1 MLDLSSVDLAELCSA
16 LEDHSPGVSWWLD
29 PHNGELR
36 FEPDDGEIGDALDA
50 GGMVFVDPLGS
61 GEGYRDMADF
71 VASVGDRRARER
83 LSRALEGRG
92 AFRRF
97 KDALLDFPELRQAW
111 FDFHDARMA
120 RRAVAWLADHHLIS
134 REAAEQASAEHLDPE
149 LAGTGLDAHRL
160 AVDVAADL
168 RALYGARLLQ
178 VAIFGS
184 VARGDDDADSDV
196 DLLVVLDEVSSPWDE
211 LRRMDD
217 VLWRHTERSGVT
229 VSAFPIGQGAYERGD
244 SPVLVRVRRE
254 AVPVG

>member
-1 MLDLSSVDLAELCSA
+1 MLDLASVDLAELCSA

-29 PHNGELR
+29 PHTGELQ
-36 FEPDDGEIGDALDA
+36 FERDDGEIGDALDA

-149 LAGTGLDAHRL
+149 FAGTGLDAHRL

-178 VAIFGS
+178 VALFGS

-229 VSAFPIGQGAYERGD
+229 VSAFPIGQAAYERGD
-244 SPVLVRVRRE
+244 SPVLVRVRQE
-254 AVPVG
+254 ALPVG